1 MSDLAAKARAAQAY
15 HQQTTQAAVEG
26 LTSDAERGLSSSEAR
41 ERLQQYGPNEL
52 QPQAATPWWRR
63 LLEQFQDTLLFQM
76 FNVFNNRSPTHSALH

>member
-1 MSDLAAKARAAQAY
+1 MSKLAAEAMVGQAPYQQMGQTAVAA
-15 HQQTTQAAVEG
+15 